1 MCDEEEVAA
10 LVCDNG
16 KNIKNK
22 ELRNIQI
29 FKNFYIILSLKNR
42 LGNV

>member
-16 KNIKNK
+16 KNSRILSISIKNCD
-22 ELRNIQI
+22 
-29 FKNFYIILSLKNR
+29 
-42 LGNV
+42 